1 MLRVLNNILTIFNN
15 HKPNI
20 TNINDLNFKHYLL
33 TPDMREDEFLSFK
46 ARHGV
51 NTADRSIKNPFLI
64 TAKTDHADASYN
76 KLILEQGELSS
87 VFYLKPKDTHIKTLV
102 ILKAIN
108 A

>member
-46 ARHGV
+46 ARHDV
-51 NTADRSIKNPFLI
+51 NTADRSIKN
-64 TAKTDHADASYN
+64 S
-76 KLILEQGELSS
+76 
-87 VFYLKPKDTHIKTLV
+87 
-102 ILKAIN
+102 
-108 A
+108 